1 MKADVA
7 GAFFSQIEPWNHY
20 GALPAVLCG
29 MVGSTIGWREVR
41 YLPCPIKPEMITAGT
56 LQFSANGRTI
66 VIAPGLS
73 CRNRLQGPDVMRG
86 EETQILGALHLEPG
100 LAEGRHVLCMP
111 GTHTKWVSLKDGAI
125 EHFLTAISGEM
136 YDILFHHSVLV
147 NSKDSVDGIGGPAFK
162 RALEKT
168 KMYPDG
174 ELIHL
179 LFEVRSGQLN
189 SELKQRDAADY
200 LSGLII
206 GQDVSGARRFFR
218 NDLAESKGVVVIS
231 TPHLGALYVEAL
243 KTREI
248 ATHQIDGAA
257 ASLAGL
263 RALYAAT
270 EGVENAAC
278 GVSARPAARGHPAGH
293 RPGSGVGCR
302 PGVVRRRHSRH
313 RSAAQLARSI

>member
-1 MKADVA
+1 MASSAFIAGDWGTSHLRLNLCDRAGNIIESKKGPGVGAVKADVA
-7 GAFFSQIEPWNHY
+7 GAFFSQIESWNHY

-41 YLPCPIKPEMITAGT
+41 YLPCPIDPETIPAGT
-56 LQFSANGRTI
+56 MQFNVNGRAI
-66 VIAPGLS
+66 AIAPGIS

-86 EETQILGALHLEPG
+86 EETQILGALRLEPK
-100 LAEGRHVLCMP
+100 LAEGHHVLCMP
-111 GTHTKWVSLKDGAI
+111 GTHTKWVSLKDGVI
-125 EHFLTAISGEM
+125 EHFLTAISGEL
-136 YDILFHHSVLV
+136 YDILFRHSVLV

-168 KMYPDG
+168 KLYPDG

-189 SELKQRDAADY
+189 GELKQRDAADY

-218 NDLAESKGVVVIS
+218 NDLAESDGVVVIS

-243 KTREI
+243 RTREI
-248 ATHQIDGAA
+248 TTHQVDGDA

-263 RALYAAT
+263 HALYGALEVA
-270 EGVENAAC
+270 ENAA
-278 GVSARPAARGHPAGH
+278 
-293 RPGSGVGCR
+293 
-302 PGVVRRRHSRH
+302 
-313 RSAAQLARSI
+313 